1 MEKKELRKKIEELDI
16 KRIEELDIKR
26 KVSEMKGDVVNYD
39 TDNQYHYI
47 SEEDILELLD
57 KAREEVLTELQE
69 EFSEFGV
76 PDDVRYTKP
85 LFYINEIIEEKL
97 SKLKQ

>member
-1 MEKKELRKKIEELDI
+1 MEKKELRKK
-16 KRIEELDIKR
+16 IEELDIKR

-57 KAREEVLTELQE
+57 KARKEGRREVLSKIMGE
-69 EFSEFGV
+69 
-76 PDDVRYTKP
+76 
-85 LFYINEIIEEKL
+85 L
-97 SKLKQ
+97 SKLKDNK